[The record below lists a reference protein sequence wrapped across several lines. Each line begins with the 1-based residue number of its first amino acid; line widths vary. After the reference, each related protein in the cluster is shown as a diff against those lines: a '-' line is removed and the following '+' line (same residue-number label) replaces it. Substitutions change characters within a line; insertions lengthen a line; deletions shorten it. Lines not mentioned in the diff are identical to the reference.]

1 MYKHKIKKIKFS
13 FIQSKLLKQKP
24 KSEIICVLFSENSG
38 KKLNKFT
45 SKIKRSFFYNFP
57 NINLVKN
64 TIVGGGSILEKSF
77 YLNESFKE
85 FFLFLKKQKSCIIFY
100 FNIFWT
106 LNKILK
112 INLEK
117 NNIKF
122 LASLLLKNL
131 KKTLSFF
138 LPLKSLLSNLKLESK
153 K

>member
-1 MYKHKIKKIKFS
+1 MYNHKIKKIKFS
-13 FIQSKLLKQKP
+13 LIQSKLLKQKT
-24 KSEIICVLFSENSG
+24 KSESICVLFSENSG
-38 KKLNKFT
+38 KKINKFS

-57 NINLVKN
+57 VINLVKN
-64 TIVGGGSILEKSF
+64 TIVGGDSILEKFF

-117 NNIKF
+117 NNIIF
-122 LASLLLKNL
+122 LASLLLDNL

>member
-1 MYKHKIKKIKFS
+1 VYNHKIKKIKFS
-13 FIQSKLLKQKP
+13 FIQSKLLKQKT
-24 KSEIICVLFSENSG
+24 KSESICVLFSENSG

-45 SKIKRSFFYNFP
+45 SKIKRSFFYKSP
-57 NINLVKN
+57 TINLPKN
-64 TIVGGGSILEKSF
+64 IIVGGGSIVEKYF

-106 LNKILK
+106 LNKILI

-117 NNIKF
+117 NNINF
-122 LASLLLKNL
+122 LVSLLLGSL
-131 KKTLSFF
+131 KRTLSFF
-138 LPLKSLLSNLKLESK
+138 LPLKAILSNLKLESK

>member
-1 MYKHKIKKIKFS
+1 MYNHKIKKIKFS
-13 FIQSKLLKQKP
+13 FIQSKLLKQKT
-24 KSEIICVLFSENSG
+24 KSENICVLFSENSG

-57 NINLVKN
+57 TINLLKN

-122 LASLLLKNL
+122 LASLLLNNL

-138 LPLKSLLSNLKLESK
+138 FTIKISFIQFKIRI
-153 K
+153 